1 MLRIWFVALSAAL
14 QLLLSP
20 LAPAAAQGF
29 PSRPIRLVVG
39 FAPGG
44 GADLV
49 GRMIAGLLTE
59 QLGKQVNVDNR
70 GGAGGIL
77 AAEMVANAAPDGY
90 TLLLLTSGNSISPSV
105 HKLSFDPAKAFV
117 PVARLGKGGYVLCV
131 PPMVRAGSVKEFIA
145 LAKAKPG
152 ELHMGHSGAG
162 SFVHLASIL
171 FTHLAGADVVQVS
184 YKGSGPA
191 LIDVLGGHSQAA
203 IISPIQALPHLKSGK
218 LKALGVTDAVRS
230 QVLPDVP
237 TIAEGGIAG
246 YEAANWWGI
255 AAPAGTPAPVVAIL
269 EQAAAVALANPQ
281 AAKQFAAE
289 GAEAAHMTSAQFTT
303 FFAAEMAKWAK
314 VVTAAKIKAE

>member
-1 MLRIWFVALSAAL
+1 MSAARL
-14 QLLLSP
+14 ALLTIGLLLSS
-20 LAPAAAQGF
+20 AVAAAAQGY
-29 PSRPIRLVVG
+29 PTRAVRLVVG

-90 TLLLLTSGNSISPSV
+90 TLLLLTSGNSISPAV
-105 HKLSFDPAKAFV
+105 HKLSFDPAKAFIA
-117 PVARLGKGGYVLCV
+117 VARLGKGGYVLTV
-131 PPMVRAGSVKEFIA
+131 PPVLQAGSVKELIA

-162 SFVHLASIL
+162 SFVHLASEL
-171 FTHLAGADVVQVS
+171 FAHMAGVAIVQVS

-191 LIDVLGGHSQAA
+191 LIDVLGGHAQLA
-203 IISPIQALPHLKSGK
+203 IISPIQAAPHLKSGK
-218 LKALGVTDAVRS
+218 LKALGVTDSARS
-230 QVLPDVP
+230 SMLPDVP
-237 TIAEGGIAG
+237 AIAEAGVPG
-246 YEAANWWGI
+246 YEAVNWWGI
-255 AAPAGTPAPVVAIL
+255 GAPAGTPAAIVARL
-269 EQAAAVALANPQ
+269 NEAASVALANPQ
-281 AAKQFAAE
+281 AARQFAAE
-289 GAEAAHMTSAQFTT
+289 GAEAAHLGPGQFAA

-314 VVTAAKIKAE
+314 VVAEAKIKAE